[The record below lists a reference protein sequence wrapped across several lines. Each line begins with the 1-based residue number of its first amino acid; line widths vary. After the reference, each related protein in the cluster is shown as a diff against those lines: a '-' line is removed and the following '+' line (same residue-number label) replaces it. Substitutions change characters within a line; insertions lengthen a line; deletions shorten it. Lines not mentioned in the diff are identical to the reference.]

1 MYVWDIEGEMKV
13 MVGEDT
19 TRGLFLE
26 WAQIMRLQRQQE
38 KWGNKFVWL
47 NSQQTPQKSQS
58 LRGAY
63 RDGVKEPRIE
73 DETEEQP
80 WQRWQHRESKHN
92 IKVKITPFEETSV
105 PKQYIEWVQWVE
117 KVLECQDYY
126 EVTKWKLVAFE
137 FS

>member
-1 MYVWDIEGEMKV
+1 MYAWDIEGEMKV
-13 MVGEDT
+13 MAGEDT

-26 WAQIMRLQRQQE
+26 RAQIMRLQWPEE

-47 NSQQTPQKSQS
+47 NSQQTPHKSQS

-63 RDGVKEPRIE
+63 RDGAKKPIIR

-80 WQRWQHRESKHN
+80 WQWWQHRESKNN
-92 IKVKITPFEETSV
+92 IKVKISPFKETSV
-105 PKQYIEWVQWVE
+105 PEEYIKWVQWVE

-137 FS
+137 FT